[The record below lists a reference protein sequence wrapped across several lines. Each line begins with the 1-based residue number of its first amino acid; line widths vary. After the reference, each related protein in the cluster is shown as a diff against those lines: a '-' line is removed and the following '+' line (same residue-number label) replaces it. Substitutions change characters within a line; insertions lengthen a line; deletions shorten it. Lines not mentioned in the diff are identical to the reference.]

1 MSDPFIVIKL
11 LGLRAMTAMGR
22 NGFARIVA
30 KFPLANIPLLVCFL
44 TVVMAAQAFAQQPP
58 AVPPSPQTG
67 DGLVIVPATVHA
79 FYEADLYAKDSGYVS
94 QVHAD
99 IGDRVKKNQVLAVI
113 DDPEL
118 QQQLLRS
125 QAAVQQASASLEVA
139 KRRLTGLQADRALQ
153 QATLRRS
160 EQLFAGK
167 AVTGQQLDEQRAKE
181 GVSAANLGVGQADV
195 TLAEANLQAANA
207 DLGRMQAMVEYTKI
221 VAPFDG
227 VITRR
232 LVNIGDL
239 IQAATATRPTTPLFT
254 CQEIDVVR
262 VLADVPETNAAAI
275 RPGSAAEVRLYGPS
289 GRTVRSTVTR
299 VAAAL
304 ESSTRTMR
312 VEIDLPNPDASLLP
326 GTYAQVTLSPSL
338 GSVEAPAT
346 LGSK

>member
-1 MSDPFIVIKL
+1 M
-11 LGLRAMTAMGR
+11 
-22 NGFARIVA
+22 
-30 KFPLANIPLLVCFL
+30 
-44 TVVMAAQAFAQQPP
+44 
-58 AVPPSPQTG
+58 
-67 DGLVIVPATVHA
+67 
-79 FYEADLYAKDSGYVS
+79 
-94 QVHAD
+94 
-99 IGDRVKKNQVLAVI
+99 
-113 DDPEL
+113 
-118 QQQLLRS
+118 
-125 QAAVQQASASLEVA
+125 
-139 KRRLTGLQADRALQ
+139 
-153 QATLRRS
+153 
-160 EQLFAGK
+160 
-167 AVTGQQLDEQRAKE
+167 TGQQLDEQRAKE
-181 GVSAANLGVGQADV
+181 GVSAASLGVGQADV
-195 TLAEANLQAANA
+195 ALAEANLQAANA

-239 IQAATATRPTTPLFT
+239 IQAATATRPTAPLFT